1 MKKIAFLFA
10 ATAIFAACNN
20 SSNADKAATSDT
32 KTVDSLATTGTAY
45 NIDSTT
51 LVTWTGSKPTGS
63 HTGTFKVTEG
73 SLLANNNAL
82 TGGSFIIDINSLNNL
97 DLANDAK
104 QKGGLEGH
112 LKSADFFDVAK
123 FPTAKFE
130 ITSVE
135 AYQADSSS
143 KMKDATNL

>member
-51 LVTWTGSKPTGS
+51 
-63 HTGTFKVTEG
+63 
-73 SLLANNNAL
+73 L